1 MARRGLLHAT
11 SARTSQTRTVTAS
24 DDNRT
29 QAHAHVSSRRQF
41 HSAGGN
47 LRIFCCSTRRKE
59 LMKLRKSLAV
69 SAALVMGAAGLT
81 ACSSSGG
88 GASSGSSGG
97 ATTMTFWH
105 NATTGDGKAFWAKT
119 VADFEKAH
127 PNVKITIQAIQNEE
141 LDGKLQT
148 ALNSGSAPDIFLQRG
163 GGKMA
168 AMVDAGQVMDITGS
182 ITDATKKAI
191 SAGSFKAEE
200 LNGKTY
206 AMPVATL
213 PGGIFYSKDLFTK
226 AGITATPKTIEDLN
240 AAVTKLK
247 AAGIDPIALGA
258 KDAWP
263 AAHWF
268 FWFSLRECSAD
279 TLNKAAATK
288 TFTDPCWLKAGQDL
302 ATFSGTK
309 PFNKGFLTTSAQQG
323 AGSSAGLVANH
334 KSAMELMGAWDPGVI
349 ASLTPDQKPLPDLG
363 WFPFPSISAGQGDPK
378 AIMGGV
384 DGYSCS
390 AKAPK
395 PACTDFLNY
404 VATTPVQEA
413 YYKAFNAP
421 PVNTAAQ
428 SVVTESYLKDI
439 LVAYNGAPY
448 VSQWLDTVYGQNV
461 GNALNVGV
469 VNMLAG
475 KGDAAGIIKAAND
488 AAAKG

>member
-1 MARRGLLHAT
+1 M
-11 SARTSQTRTVTAS
+11 
-24 DDNRT
+24 
-29 QAHAHVSSRRQF
+29 HVSSRRQF
-41 HSAGGN
+41 RSAGGN
-47 LRIFCCSTRRKE
+47 LRIFLLLNREEE

-163 GGKMA
+163 GGKMS
-168 AMVDAGQVMDITGS
+168 AMVDAGQVMEITSS
-182 ITDATKKAI
+182 ITDVTKKAI

-206 AMPVATL
+206 AIPVATL

>member
-1 MARRGLLHAT
+1 
-11 SARTSQTRTVTAS
+11 
-24 DDNRT
+24 
-29 QAHAHVSSRRQF
+29 
-41 HSAGGN
+41 
-47 LRIFCCSTRRKE
+47 
-59 LMKLRKSLAV
+59 MKLRKSLAV

-81 ACSSSGG
+81 ACGSGSSGG
-88 GASSGSSGG
+88 SSGSSGGG

-119 VADFEKAH
+119 VADFEKTH

-163 GGKMA
+163 GGKMS
-168 AMVDAGQVMDITGS
+168 AMVDAGQVMDITSS
-182 ITDATKKAI
+182 ITATTKKAI
-191 SAGSFKAEE
+191 SAGTFKAEE

-206 AMPVATL
+206 AMPAATL

-268 FWFSLRECSAD
+268 FWFSLRECSAA
-279 TLNKAAATK
+279 TMNKAAATK

-302 ATFSGTK
+302 ATFAGTK
-309 PFNKGFLTTSAQQG
+309 PFNKGFLTTAAQQG

-334 KSAMELMGAWDPGVI
+334 KAAMELMGAWDPGVI

-363 WFPFPSISAGQGDPK
+363 WFPFPTISGGQGDPT

-395 PACTDFLNY
+395 PACTDFLTY
-404 VATTPVQEA
+404 IATTPVQEA

-439 LVAYNGAPY
+439 LVAYNSAPY
-448 VSQWLDTVYGQNV
+448 VSQWLDTVYGLNV

-475 KGDAAGIIKAAND
+475 KGDAAGIIKAANA